1 MTLSAESDAP
11 ETEPELPLDAS
22 WRAEVARAQEAVMPS
37 GSAVVSAPAPF
48 GRGGLGRHLQE
59 VVGALDRRQEPS
71 VCICETSDG
80 SGSTPRRE
88 RLFHGLA
95 RALRPAGRVSP
106 AWRMW
111 MASVEFDT
119 YAARQ
124 LPAASNLIAFNGTAV
139 AQFRAAGRAGFESL
153 ALMSANAHYRHVVRQ
168 HARAHR
174 QYPVERPWATQLLKR
189 NLKEYEQADR
199 VYVTSRYV
207 QESFIEEGFREEALS
222 FFPLSPDPR
231 FEPQR
236 APRASITFDIVYI
249 GGLTVDKGVP
259 LLVDAVRRLPHADM
273 RLKLVGGWGT
283 RGMRRFL
290 ERSNAQDPRIKV
302 SPGDPLTHLG
312 SADLCVHPSYTDG
325 FGYAPA
331 EALACGVPVI
341 VSEDTGMKDLIDQD
355 RSGLVL
361 PTGDLEALTGA
372 IDAAYRR
379 EILGGLP
386 RRHSP

>member
-1 MTLSAESDAP
+1 MTLWAESDAP
-11 ETEPELPLDAS
+11 ETEPQLPLGDS
-22 WRAEVARAQEAVMPS
+22 WRAEVARAQEAALPS
-37 GSAVVSAPAPF
+37 GPAVVSAPAPF

-59 VVGALDRRQEPS
+59 IAGALDRRGEPS
-71 VCICETSDG
+71 VCICETSEERG
-80 SGSTPRRE
+80 SAPSRE
-88 RLFHGLA
+88 RLFRGLA
-95 RALRPAGRVSP
+95 RALRPTGRVSP
-106 AWRMW
+106 AWRNW

-124 LPAASNLIAFNGTAV
+124 LQAASNLIAFNGTAV
-139 AQFRAAGRAGFESL
+139 AQFRAARRLGFDSL
-153 ALMSANAHYRHVVRQ
+153 GLMSANAHYRHVVRQ

-174 QYPVERPWATQLLKR
+174 QYPVERPWATHLLKR
-189 NLKEYEQADR
+189 NLTEYEQADR
-199 VYVTSRYV
+199 VYVTSRYMH
-207 QESFIEEGFREEALS
+207 ESFIEEGFREEALS
-222 FFPLSPDPR
+222 FFPLTPDPR
-231 FEPQR
+231 FEPAR
-236 APRASITFDIVYI
+236 APQPSSTFDIVYI

-259 LLVDAVRRLPHADM
+259 LLVDAVRRVPHADM

-290 ERSNAQDPRIKV
+290 EESGAQDPRIKV
-302 SPGDPLTHLG
+302 SPGDPLTHLA
-312 SADLCVHPSYTDG
+312 SAGLCVHPSYTDG

-361 PTGDLEALTGA
+361 PTGDLQALTGA

-379 EILGGLP
+379 EILGGA
-386 RRHSP
+386 RTRQSQ